1 MGMDVE
7 AAGSVPPE
15 WAQAVEW
22 LSLRVA
28 TAAEL
33 TLDLS
38 TRPSLRR
45 VRATVADCL
54 AFGRPHEE
62 PLGALLLV
70 VDELV
75 GNAYRH
81 TARPSWLRVTRQ
93 RGGLLVEVS
102 DEDATIGKVAAGGGY
117 GLRLVDQLSHGWGV
131 RVTERG
137 KVVWAMVPTRM
148 FRGF

>member
-1 MGMDVE
+1 MDVD
-7 AAGSVPPE
+7 AAGALPPE
-15 WAQAVEW
+15 WARAVEW

-38 TRPSLRR
+38 TQPSPRR
-45 VRATVADCL
+45 IRATVADCL
-54 AFGRPHEE
+54 AFGRPREE

-81 TARPSWLRVTRQ
+81 TARPAWLRVTRQ
-93 RGGLLVEVS
+93 RGALLVEVS
-102 DEDATIGKVAAGGGY
+102 DGDTSIEQVSAGGGH
-117 GLRLVDQLSHGWGV
+117 GLRLVEQLSHGWGV
-131 RVTERG
+131 RLTGTG
-137 KVVWAMVPTRM
+137 KVVWARVPTQV
-148 FRGF
+148 FGGS